1 MGIEKNFE
9 NRIKKWLEMQG
20 IYALGTPVQNMNVEP
35 IGYWEKRWG
44 SKMTPSGLP
53 DLHVVIKGK
62 SLEFEIK
69 GPRGKASE
77 LQKHTIEQI
86 INSGCHG
93 AVLYEYQEDIP
104 DDGFKYYIN
113 YEQFKNTVS
122 YYANKSQ

>member
-77 LQKHTIEQI
+77 LQKHMIEQI
-86 INSGCHG
+86 IDSGCRG
-93 AVLYEYQEDIP
+93 AVLYEHQKDIP
-104 DDGFKYYIN
+104 NDDFPYYIN
-113 YEQFKNTVS
+113 YAVFKEVVN
-122 YYANKSQ
+122 YYAVQS